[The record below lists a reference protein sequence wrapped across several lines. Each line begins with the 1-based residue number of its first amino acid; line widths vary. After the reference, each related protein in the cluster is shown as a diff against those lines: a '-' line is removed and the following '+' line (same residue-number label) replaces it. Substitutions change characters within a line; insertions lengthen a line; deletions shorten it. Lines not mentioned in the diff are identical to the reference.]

1 VRRTPTNTS
10 PDRLVTPATNPSRP
24 LADWLAHIERLHPRT
39 IELGLERVQVVL
51 DAMRLRQPRFAVIT
65 VAGTN
70 GKGSTCAMLE
80 ACLRAA
86 GYRVGLYTSPHLVRY
101 NERVRVNGVEATDD
115 DLCQAFEDIERSRG
129 DTALTYF
136 EFGTLAALRQFAQAA
151 VEVAVLE
158 VGMGGRLDAVNAV
171 DADCAVVTTVDID
184 HAHWLGSTRE
194 AIGREKAGVYRTNR
208 PAICG
213 DADPPLSLLDHVA
226 AIGARLF
233 RIGRDF
239 SFEVADG
246 GWTFRIG
253 GRIRS
258 GLPFPRLR
266 GEHQLHNAACALAA
280 LETLSDRL
288 PVSQA
293 QLREGLAQAFV
304 AGRFQVLPGTPLRVL
319 DVAHNP
325 QAARVLA
332 ATLARQACDGRTL
345 AVFGMLKDKDIE
357 AVARALR
364 DRIDVWHLAG
374 LGGERGA
381 GAGDIAAAIRAAG
394 VSVPVHVHESA
405 QAAHDA
411 ALREAAPADRVVI
424 FGSFYMVG
432 DILAR
437 AT

>member
-1 VRRTPTNTS
+1 
-10 PDRLVTPATNPSRP
+10 
-24 LADWLAHIERLHPRT
+24 
-39 IELGLERVQVVL
+39 VL